1 MAPPTRP
8 VPEAVILGTALVLR
22 VVWLVATRH
31 LLLVNDPADYQR
43 LAVSIAAGH
52 GFGPTVVAPGG
63 GPTAFRPPLWPLF
76 LAGLYWLIG
85 VHVTVARAVEVVL
98 GTLSVGLIGGLA
110 AQLWSRGPAR
120 VAMGLAAVY
129 PPLLLAG
136 GSLLSESL
144 SLPLELGTLA
154 AALAA
159 RRSPRPARWI
169 LACGVGCGLD
179 ILCRPDSF
187 VLLVPVCLL
196 VAVPWRWPGRAA
208 AGRRSGVSPRLAAP
222 AVVVVLAGL
231 TVTPWLIRDAVVMH
245 RFVPVTTQGGLVASG
260 TYNATSAD
268 DPLHPAEWRPADLV
282 PGYLRLLRGDEVTEE
297 AALRRASLH
306 YIAEHPLYPL
316 RASAWNL
323 LRLFDLTG
331 LSDPRASWAA
341 NGYGPGLADLDA
353 VGLAGVV
360 VLGLIGV
367 VVLGLIGVST
377 SLGRRSRPGGK
388 GAWPS
393 RPGTWPVWLA
403 PLLLAAVTVPVL
415 GESRLRAGIDPF
427 LILAA
432 VPGVWAVGQAITRR
446 RVAAR

>member
-1 MAPPTRP
+1 MASPIRP

-31 LLLVNDPADYQR
+31 LILVNDPADYQR

-52 GFGPTVVAPGG
+52 GFGRTVVAPGG

-76 LAGLYWLIG
+76 LAGLYWLVG

-98 GTLSVGLIGGLA
+98 GTLSVGLVGVLA

-196 VAVPWRWPGRAA
+196 VAVPWMSPGR
-208 AGRRSGVSPRLAAP
+208 AAP

-245 RFVPVTTQGGLVASG
+245 HFVPVTTQGGLVASG
-260 TYNATSAD
+260 TYNATSAE

-282 PGYLRLLRGDEVTEE
+282 PGYLPLLRGDEVTEE

-316 RASAWNL
+316 RASGWNL

-360 VLGLIGV
+360 L
-367 VVLGLIGVST
+367 LGLIGVSS
-377 SLGRRSRPGGK
+377 SLGRSSRGE

-403 PLLLAAVTVPVL
+403 PFLLAAVTVPVL
-415 GESRLRAGIDPF
+415 GESRLRVGIDPF

-432 VPGVWAVGQAITRR
+432 VPGVWAVGQAFTRR